1 MKRLYSS
8 LKRSSPCNL
17 HHLLSGAE
25 RLMILFV
32 GGDTIIFFFD
42 GLRRQG
48 IAEMILLNNVDQ

>member
-1 MKRLYSS
+1 
-8 LKRSSPCNL
+8 
-17 HHLLSGAE
+17 
-25 RLMILFV
+25 MILFV